1 MTLSEEKID
10 GVIAL
15 EISGK
20 IHAEASEEL
29 LKKLNILIDHGE
41 RHLLLDFSGVEFIN
55 SSGLRVLLMAA
66 KDLND
71 LSGEMVLA
79 DVNELIRQILHVSG
93 CTSHIAVYPSK
104 EEALKAL
111 KG

>member
-10 GVIAL
+10 GVITL

-20 IHAEASEEL
+20 IHAEAAEEL
-29 LKKLNILIDHGE
+29 LKELNTLIDQGE
-41 RHLLLDFSGVEFIN
+41 RHLLLDFSGVDYIN
-55 SSGLRVLLMAA
+55 SPGLRVLLTAA

-71 LSGEMVLA
+71 LSGELVLV